1 MDFSQFQALQADVAE
16 DVNKGL
22 YDWATGTA
30 ILEAAQGY
38 SAQDEE
44 VPPRLPTPPPPNDPS
59 DTTMRSI
66 LHGEAQSRIRG
77 RVERGEFR
85 GATANDVL
93 AAYASDL
100 QTIYGISSAEAANK
114 AAHELQGIFPPGAL
128 EEGLL
133 PVSGGVLGAPFP
145 DPGDDQQGWANDP
158 QGFQYFPETYA
169 GPGSL
174 DAERAALQAEKNA
187 VDGSQ
192 NGGNVAISSASP
204 NPWLQYLRAR
214 SLGVDQSAWTPAAR
228 YIERQYD
235 PLRALYGA
243 QQSIY
248 QVPSAAQQAT
258 PLWETFAGQFPD
270 VAAERARYAELLG
283 ALGRMTEQERFEGD
297 LQFRPT
303 EYDRYGDPVETTGQP
318 ISLLQTLMRGGLTGS
333 LGARGAHWAAGKVPF
348 FQKQW
353 QLQQPKNQA
362 GAVMPFLQYL
372 RTKFSF

>member
-1 MDFSQFQALQADVAE
+1 M
-16 DVNKGL
+16 
-22 YDWATGTA
+22 A
-30 ILEAAQGY
+30 I
-38 SAQDEE
+38 
-44 VPPRLPTPPPPNDPS
+44 
-59 DTTMRSI
+59 
-66 LHGEAQSRIRG
+66 
-77 RVERGEFR
+77 
-85 GATANDVL
+85 
-93 AAYASDL
+93 
-100 QTIYGISSAEAANK
+100 
-114 AAHELQGIFPPGAL
+114 PGA
-128 EEGLL
+128 
-133 PVSGGVLGAPFP
+133 
-145 DPGDDQQGWANDP
+145 
-158 QGFQYFPETYA
+158 
-169 GPGSL
+169 
-174 DAERAALQAEKNA
+174 
-187 VDGSQ
+187 
-192 NGGNVAISSASP
+192 SS

-303 EYDRYGDPVETTGQP
+303 EYNRYGDPVETTGQP
-318 ISLLQTLMRGGLTGS
+318 ISLLKTLMRGGLTGS
-333 LGARGAHWAAGKVPF
+333 LGARGADWAAGKVPF